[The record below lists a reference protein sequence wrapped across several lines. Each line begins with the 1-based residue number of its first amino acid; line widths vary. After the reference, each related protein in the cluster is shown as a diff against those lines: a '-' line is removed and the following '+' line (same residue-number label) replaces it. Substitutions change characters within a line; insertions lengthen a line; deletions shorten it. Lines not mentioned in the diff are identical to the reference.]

1 MAEFAGAFAASHGP
15 LVIREWQAIPE
26 EQKKRLSFAYEEL
39 GRRLAAA
46 NPDVVVVVV
55 PDHWANFALDNY
67 PAFCVGVGEV
77 NEGPPE
83 PWMKDFPHKTL
94 PGHARFALHFVQE
107 SLRHDF
113 EPAVSHRL
121 KLDHGVCIPLWKMK
135 LARLPRIVP
144 LIVNSIEQPLPSL
157 RRCLGWGSLLRRS
170 IESFPGE
177 LRVAVLATG
186 GLSHSVVEKTMGA
199 IDEVL
204 DQECIRL
211 FSSGNEKKL
220 IAFLEKQL
228 PVAGNGTEEIRNWL
242 VAHGA
247 AGGRGFELV
256 DYLPVPTVIVGC
268 GYAAWSP
275 GASRPSTPASR
286 RRAAPARR
294 RPLSR
299 QRRSA

>member
-15 LVIREWQAIPE
+15 LLIREWQAIPA

-46 NPDVVVVVV
+46 NPDVVAVVV

-94 PGHARFALHFVQE
+94 AGHAGFALHFVQE
-107 SLRHDF
+107 SLQHDF

-121 KLDHGVCIPLWKMK
+121 KLDHGVCIPLWKMN
-135 LARLPRIVP
+135 LPRLPRIVP
-144 LIVNSIEQPLPSL
+144 LIVNSIEPPLPSI
-157 RRCLGWGSLLRRS
+157 RRCLAWGTLLRKAIAS
-170 IESFPGE
+170 YPGK

-186 GLSHSVVEKTMGA
+186 GLSHSVGEKTMGE

-204 DQECIRL
+204 DNECIKL
-211 FSSGNEKKL
+211 FSKEPDQLIRFLEKKL
-220 IAFLEKQL
+220 
-228 PVAGNGTEEIRNWL
+228 PRAGNGTEEIRNWL

-275 GASRPSTPASR
+275 GPSRPATPASR

-299 QRRSA
+299 RRRSA